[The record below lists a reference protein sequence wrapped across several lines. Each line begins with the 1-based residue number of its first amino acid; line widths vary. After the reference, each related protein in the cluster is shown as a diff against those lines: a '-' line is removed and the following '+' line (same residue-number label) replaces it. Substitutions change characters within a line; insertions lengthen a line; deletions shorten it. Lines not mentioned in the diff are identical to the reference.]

1 MKYLMLLTL
10 SFLNPLILLSYQLK
24 HRFILWLILVI
35 KIYGKNYIGIPEPNT
50 KILESYKT
58 SEIDYLKLMKEL
70 LKHERP
76 RLEKE
81 LAYFGGQAP

>member
-1 MKYLMLLTL
+1 MAYTRDKNIWKKLHRNTRTKY
-10 SFLNPLILLSYQLK
+10 K
-24 HRFILWLILVI
+24 
-35 KIYGKNYIGIPEPNT
+35 